1 MKGSKLLA
9 VLGALGL
16 LLPSLG
22 MALPCI
28 KCHKTEADLASKIK
42 SSGAK
47 DENELL
53 DFLRNKSAKKAIHK
67 SLSDEDIKKAFS
79 LAKAKAEPAKQTTS
93 TKPAEKAKTAQPTKK
108 TKQTKKEAN
117 ATHTEKAKPAE
128 KAQPAEPAKPATPAQ
143 PAKPATPAEK
153 AQPAQPK
160 KKVEGC

>member
-1 MKGSKLLA
+1 MKGTKIL
-9 VLGALGL
+9 VMLGAVGL
-16 LLPSLG
+16 LWPSLG
-22 MALPCI
+22 MALPCL
-28 KCHKTEADLASKIK
+28 KCHKTEAELASKIK

-67 SLSDEDIKKAFS
+67 SLADEDIKKAFS
-79 LAKAKAEPAKQTTS
+79 LAKAEPAKQTTS
-93 TKPAEKAKTAQPTKK
+93 AKPAEKAKPAQPTKK

-117 ATHTEKAKPAE
+117 ATHAEKVKPTE

>member
-1 MKGSKLLA
+1 LLA
-9 VLGALGL
+9 MLSAVGL

-22 MALPCI
+22 MALPCM
-28 KCHKTEADLASKIK
+28 KCHKTDADLASKIK

-79 LAKAKAEPAKQTTS
+79 LAKAEPAKQTTS
-93 TKPAEKAKTAQPTKK
+93 TKPEEKTNPAQPTKK

-117 ATHTEKAKPAE
+117 ATYTEKAKPAE

-143 PAKPATPAEK
+143 PAMPATPAEK
-153 AQPAQPK
+153 AQPAQSK

>member
-1 MKGSKLLA
+1 MKGSKILA
-9 VLGALGL
+9 MLGAVGL

-22 MALPCI
+22 MAHPCQ
-28 KCHKTEADLASKIK
+28 KCHKTEADLVSKIK

-67 SLSDEDIKKAFS
+67 SLADEDIKKAFS
-79 LAKAKAEPAKQTTS
+79 LAKAEPAKQTTS
-93 TKPAEKAKTAQPTKK
+93 AKPAEKAKPAQPTKK

-117 ATHTEKAKPAE
+117 ATQAEKAK
-128 KAQPAEPAKPATPAQ
+128 PAEPAKPATPAQ

>member
-1 MKGSKLLA
+1 MKGSRLL
-9 VLGALGL
+9 VMLGAVGL
-16 LLPSLG
+16 LLPNLG
-22 MALPCI
+22 MAHPCL

-53 DFLRNKSAKKAIHK
+53 NFLRNKSAKKAIHK
-67 SLSDEDIKKAFS
+67 SLANEDIKKAFS
-79 LAKAKAEPAKQTTS
+79 LAKAEPAKQTTS
-93 TKPAEKAKTAQPTKK
+93 AKPAEKAKPAQPTKK

-117 ATHTEKAKPAE
+117 ATQAEKAK
-128 KAQPAEPAKPATPAQ
+128 PAEPAKPATPAQ

>member
-9 VLGALGL
+9 MLGAVGL

-22 MALPCI
+22 MALPCL

-42 SSGAK
+42 RSGAK

-79 LAKAKAEPAKQTTS
+79 LAKAEPAKQTTS
-93 TKPAEKAKTAQPTKK
+93 AKAAEKAKPAQPTKK

-117 ATHTEKAKPAE
+117 ATHAEKAKPAE

>member
-1 MKGSKLLA
+1 MKGSKILA
-9 VLGALGL
+9 MLGAVGL
-16 LLPSLG
+16 VLPNLG
-22 MALPCI
+22 MALPCL
-28 KCHKTEADLASKIK
+28 KCHKTEADLVLKIK

-67 SLSDEDIKKAFS
+67 SLADEDIKKAFS
-79 LAKAKAEPAKQTTS
+79 LAKAEPAKQTTS
-93 TKPAEKAKTAQPTKK
+93 AKPAEKAKPAQPTKK

-117 ATHTEKAKPAE
+117 ATHSEKAKPAE
-128 KAQPAEPAKPATPAQ
+128 KAQPAEPAKPAIPAQ